1 MSDATSPASATPNQP
16 AGALTIQQAAQEMAS
31 RRAAAAQATTAP
43 VAPEP
48 AATDETDKP
57 ETAPVEVEADSIAET
72 SEQPDADETTDAE
85 TDVEAQGDDPTG
97 DYIELPDG
105 TQIPVEE
112 AVKAHQNFKALQA
125 RVTRKEQAL
134 AEERRALETER
145 QKVTAEVSGYLERA
159 KAEAEALAAE
169 REKYAQK
176 LKIVESRFTAGN
188 DEFANVNWDELENTD
203 PVAYAAK
210 WAKYQ
215 RHQAALQALEAERRE
230 IEQQRSAEM
239 ERAMRE
245 ARAKFQQTVAQNH
258 SELLDPQ
265 RGPVLQQAMI
275 RVAHE
280 AGYSAQEIEQT
291 LDPRVLVLW
300 TKAAKWDLMEAERAN
315 ATAKPTAPKPDAT
328 GTIKVVKARAARPM
342 TIPAPKAALGRAQA
356 AYNANPSRENA
367 LALMEAKRVAR

>member
-16 AGALTIQQAAQEMAS
+16 AGALTLQQAAQEMAS

-72 SEQPDADETTDAE
+72 SEQPDADEATDAE
-85 TDVEAQGDDPTG
+85 TDVEAQGEEPTG

-134 AEERRALETER
+134 AEERRALESER
-145 QKVTAEVSGYLERA
+145 QKVTTEVAGYLERA
-159 KAEAEALAAE
+159 KAEAEALAAA
-169 REKYAQK
+169 REQYAQK

-188 DEFANVNWDELENTD
+188 DEFANVNWDELEATD
-203 PVAYAAK
+203 PVAYATK
-210 WAKYQ
+210 WTRYQ
-215 RHQAALQALEAERRE
+215 RHQAAKQALEAERRE
-230 IEQQRSAEM
+230 IEQQRAGEM
-239 ERAMRE
+239 ERAVRE
-245 ARAKFQQTVAQNH
+245 ARSKLQKYVADNH
-258 SELLDPQ
+258 SELFDPQ
-265 RGPVLQQAMI
+265 RGQVLQQAML
-275 RVAHE
+275 RTAYE
-280 AGYSAQEIEQT
+280 AGYSKEEVEMS
-291 LDPRVLVLW
+291 LDHRMFPIW
-300 TKAAKWDLMEAERAN
+300 IKAAKWDLMEAERAN
-315 ATAKPTAPKPDAT
+315 VTAKPTAPKPDAT
-328 GTIKVVKARAARPM
+328 GTIKVVKARAARP
-342 TIPAPKAALGRAQA
+342 TPIPAPKAALGRAQA